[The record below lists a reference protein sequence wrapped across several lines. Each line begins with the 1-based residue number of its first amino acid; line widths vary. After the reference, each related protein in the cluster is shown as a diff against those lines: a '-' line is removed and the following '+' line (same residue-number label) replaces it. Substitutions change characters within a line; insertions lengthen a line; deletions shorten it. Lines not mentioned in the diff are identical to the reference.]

1 MTLVRYRV
9 LNYCRIWSPTGLNI
23 PHPLPAREKG
33 ELNQREVRGAT
44 VHKAGSK
51 IPTLMIAYPVYE
63 L

>member
-1 MTLVRYRV
+1 V
-9 LNYCRIWSPTGLNI
+9 LNYCRIWSPTGLKI

-33 ELNQREVRGAT
+33 ELNQREVTGAT

-51 IPTLMIAYPVYE
+51 IPTLLIASHVYK